1 MRIDDYYDVPSPS
14 DYAVGGLKVLL
25 FLAFLALAWGMWNKL
40 TSFDDHE
47 ELFVRNNYLFAIV
60 RSGVVIGQ
68 AIAMSPLLSYR
79 SNPWWESVLWQL
91 GFSLWVLVL
100 FALLYPVLERLVKR
114 AKGRVDNVLEAS
126 LAIALV
132 QAAFYVAFGL
142 VIGAALSGSA
152 PSILTG
158 LLATVFFT
166 AAGLGALQVTY
177 WGLGGLPVFRW
188 KLEGGP
194 GEKPQHGRTTLNDAV
209 RNGNVAAAFL
219 SAGMVLGLGLAL
231 RSAIAGDFTSWAT
244 SIIGFV
250 VVYLAAVASLC
261 VSVLLLDKFVITNAT
276 IQDVVCE
283 NHVVSA
289 AIMSMLMVSASLGV
303 TSLVV

>member
-1 MRIDDYYDVPSPS
+1 
-14 DYAVGGLKVLL
+14 
-25 FLAFLALAWGMWNKL
+25 
-40 TSFDDHE
+40 
-47 ELFVRNNYLFAIV
+47 VRNNYLFAIV

-142 VIGAALSGSA
+142 VIGAAL
-152 PSILTG
+152 
-158 LLATVFFT
+158 
-166 AAGLGALQVTY
+166 AGLGALQVTY